1 MSGETSDRAAPASL
15 YRRLLGDAWEAL
27 PPAVAAMHDVTGE
40 SVASGRADIERGR
53 GLLAR
58 LAAAVVGF
66 PKAARQADVTVR
78 FSAME
83 GVETWTRTFGSKTF
97 RTRQRA
103 GRGRHAH
110 LLAEDFGPFR
120 ILMALVPEG
129 GRLTLVVR
137 GWRLFGVPL
146 PRSLAPGGNVHE
158 EERDGRFH
166 FDVEV
171 KAPLIG
177 LIVRYRGWLIRDG
190 PGLAR

>member
-40 SVASGRADIERGR
+40 GVASGRADIERGR

-83 GVETWTRTFGSKTF
+83 GVET
-97 RTRQRA
+97 
-103 GRGRHAH
+103 
-110 LLAEDFGPFR
+110 
-120 ILMALVPEG
+120 
-129 GRLTLVVR
+129 
-137 GWRLFGVPL
+137 
-146 PRSLAPGGNVHE
+146 
-158 EERDGRFH
+158 
-166 FDVEV
+166 
-171 KAPLIG
+171 
-177 LIVRYRGWLIRDG
+177 
-190 PGLAR
+190 